1 MGRGRRVFPKGRL
14 RLMVK
19 GKSAADKK
27 YPIYYEYSWYSTPI
41 RKSTTFSAK
50 ECDWNAI
57 GDNGRGEL
65 KASFGT
71 DYKRINNQLHSQ
83 IDSYDRAIADYH
95 AKHPGQI
102 SLELVKSILEGK
114 PVNRQDEGRDAID
127 FIKQHLKS
135 EYERNIIGKSRYE
148 NGLSG
153 LKIFVEFLKVKEL
166 GTYRPDS
173 LLLGDLTPELLDKYI
188 AYRREIKGN
197 VDETINHALTPILKA
212 YNEACSIGY
221 IDGKMNAEIQKRR
234 IVIRGESLNGDKSAF
249 DGEYLK
255 KTEIKQVVAYYNNC
269 QEPRRKEY
277 LEMFLFAFHAAGLRI
292 VDIMTLQWE
301 NINWDNSLL
310 TKTQVKTR
318 RLAVIPLTDSAIAI
332 LKKWQGK
339 NNGRFV
345 FGLLPDD
352 FDCDNQDALYK
363 IRNSITKKID
373 QSIKVVGEQLGFK
386 LTFHKARHSFA
397 MNALND
403 KMPMA
408 QVSQLLGHSSIATTE
423 KIYARYLPKTL
434 ADEMQR
440 LNYDFLPEL
449 N

>member
-1 MGRGRRVFPKGRL
+1 MGRGRRVYPKGKL

-19 GKSAADKK
+19 GKAAADKT
-27 YPIYYEYSWYSTPI
+27 YPIYYEYSWYSIPI
-41 RKSTTFSAK
+41 RKATTFSAK
-50 ECDWNAI
+50 ECDWNSD

-65 KASFGT
+65 RASFGS

-95 AKHPGQI
+95 AKHPGEI
-102 SLELVKSILEGK
+102 SPDLVKSILEGK
-114 PVNRQDEGRDAID
+114 PINRQDEGRDAVE
-127 FIKQHLKS
+127 FIKQHLRS
-135 EYERNIIGKSRYE
+135 EYDRNIIGKSRYE

-166 GTYRPDS
+166 GTYKPDS
-173 LLLGDLTPELLDKYI
+173 LLLGDLTPEILDKYI
-188 AYRREIKGN
+188 TYRREIKGN

-221 IDGKMNAEIQKRR
+221 IDGKKNAEIQKRR
-234 IVIRGESLNGDKSAF
+234 IVIKGESLNEDKSTF
-249 DGEYLK
+249 DGEYLSK
-255 KTEIKQVVAYYNNC
+255 AKIRQLVTYCNAC

-292 VDIMTLQWE
+292 VDIMTLQWDS
-301 NINWDNSLL
+301 INLDSKLL

-318 RLAVIPLTDSAIAI
+318 RRAVIPLTDSAIAI
-332 LKKWQGK
+332 LKKWQSK
-339 NNGRFV
+339 SNGRFV

-352 FDCDNQDALYK
+352 FDCNDQEALYK
-363 IRNSITKKID
+363 IRNNVTKNID
-373 QSIKVVGEQLGFK
+373 QSIKVVGEELGFK
-386 LTFHKARHSFA
+386 LTFHRARHSFA

-408 QVSQLLGHSSIATTE
+408 QVSQLIGHSSIATTE
-423 KIYARYLPKTL
+423 RIYARYLPKTL
-434 ADEMQR
+434 AEEMQK

-449 N
+449 D